1 MIGLAALLLGLSAAR
16 SGQVLAA
23 PSVPLASDASW
34 DVFSSD
40 PTIPGAV
47 FLGKAQPV
55 CLNATTPANCPAGAI
70 LYGNPATAAWTADLS
85 TLPGA
90 VWVWVPGVT
99 GATTTADL
107 AQAFFTKTITLPAAP
122 LSAFISVA
130 ADDFAQ
136 VLVNGFVVGIAG
148 STIDPAAAAAAS
160 AGLTTFDITSLLVP
174 GDNRIVVQGVNGPA
188 SFASCGGAPCS
199 YQQNPAGVVFGG
211 VISFD
216 RPPLCDQAFADPGV
230 AWPPNHKP
238 VAVAVDGVTDPDGD
252 PVAIT
257 IDAIRQDEPV
267 DGSCSGA
274 GGIGTD
280 RATVL
285 VERDGQGDGRVY
297 HILFHATDPFGGAC
311 TGDVT
316 LCVPHDQGH
325 GGGCGDGGPLFDSVG
340 SCGVPSPPVQCI
352 GCDDGD
358 PCTVDT
364 CTATG
369 CAHSPVSC
377 SDGVL
382 CTIDTCVA
390 GVCEH
395 LPATGFDACRC
406 EFDELPQPQ
415 PSCGTSWRA
424 GSRPPSRTPP
434 SSLTGRPGTLTRAR
448 PAPWCAERST
458 GSPRRRGC

>member
-1 MIGLAALLLGLSAAR
+1 M
-16 SGQVLAA
+16 
-23 PSVPLASDASW
+23 
-34 DVFSSD
+34 
-40 PTIPGAV
+40 
-47 FLGKAQPV
+47 
-55 CLNATTPANCPAGAI
+55 
-70 LYGNPATAAWTADLS
+70 
-85 TLPGA
+85 
-90 VWVWVPGVT
+90 
-99 GATTTADL
+99 
-107 AQAFFTKTITLPAAP
+107 
-122 LSAFISVA
+122 A

-216 RPPLCDQAFADPGV
+216 RPPLCDQAFADPSV

-238 VAVAVDGVTDPDGD
+238 VTVAVDGVTDPDGD

-257 IDAIRQDEPV
+257 IDAIRQDEPA

-297 HILFHATDPFGGAC
+297 HILFRATDPFGGAC

-340 SCGVPSPPVQCI
+340 SCGVPPP
-352 GCDDGD
+352 
-358 PCTVDT
+358 PCSASGATTGIPVPSIPAPRPDALT
-364 CTATG
+364 RPCRAPTA
-369 CAHSPVSC
+369 SPVRSTPAWPGFASIC
-377 SDGVL
+377 PQPAS
-382 CTIDTCVA
+382 TPA
-390 GVCEH
+390 GVSSTNCH
-395 LPATGFDACRC
+395 NRSRAAVPW
-406 EFDELPQPQ
+406 
-415 PSCGTSWRA
+415 WRA
-424 GSRPPSRTPP
+424 GSR
-434 SSLTGRPGTLTRAR
+434 RPRERRRAR
-448 PAPWCAERST
+448 
-458 GSPRRRGC
+458 